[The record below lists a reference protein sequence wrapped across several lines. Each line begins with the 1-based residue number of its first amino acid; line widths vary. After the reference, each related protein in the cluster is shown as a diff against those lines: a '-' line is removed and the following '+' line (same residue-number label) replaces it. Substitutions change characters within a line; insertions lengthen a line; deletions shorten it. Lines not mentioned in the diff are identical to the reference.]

1 VQSAVVSQRCFGA
14 RAQRRRGHLGSGADH
29 RSLHAVLLWF
39 VEHTCF
45 ATLFPLVSAH
55 RNKVTQQTHTPSL
68 PSPGRA
74 VAHLLA
80 STLAVE
86 TRATLS
92 LAVTAPPTNS
102 HARVVLLFDHRVAVD
117 PAGGHHHLHT
127 THAALRCEPLLAPHC
142 NLPVWPRHS
151 ATWSVHCST

>member
-1 VQSAVVSQRCFGA
+1 VLLRCFGA
-14 RAQRRRGHLGSGADH
+14 RAQRRRGHLGYGADH

-39 VEHTCF
+39 VERTCF

-55 RNKVTQQTHTPSL
+55 RNKVTHTDPHTPSL

-74 VAHLLA
+74 VRASSCLDSRSGILA
-80 STLAVE
+80 Q

-102 HARVVLLFDHRVAVD
+102 HARVVFLFEHRVAVD
-117 PAGGHHHLHT
+117 PAAGHHHLHT
-127 THAALRCEPLLAPHC
+127 MTRRSTACPSL

-151 ATWSVHCST
+151 TTWSVHCST